1 MVLILN
7 THQPS
12 TNTQQFINTQHS
24 TPITQHLTP
33 NIQHQTP
40 NNPMNEK
47 IEVFGARVHNL
58 KNVDITIPRNSLTVF
73 TGLSGSGKSS
83 LAFDTI
89 FAEGQ
94 RRYIETF
101 SAYARN
107 FLGNMERPDV
117 DKITGLSPV
126 ISIEQKTTN
135 KNPRSTVGTT
145 TEIYDYLRLLFAR
158 AGEAYSYMSGEKM
171 VKYTEE
177 KVVDMIMSDYQDRK
191 IYILSP
197 LVRNRKG
204 HYRELFEQMR
214 RKGYLYIRVDGEIQ
228 ELTRGMKVDR
238 YKNHNIEVVIDK
250 MKLGGTEN
258 NTLRERLAKTVSTAM
273 KQGEG
278 LIMILDNE
286 RDEAKYF
293 SKRLMD
299 PVTGIAYK
307 DPAPNI
313 FSFNSPEGA
322 CPQCKGL
329 GVIDE
334 IDLKKVI
341 PDDKQD
347 IYSGAIVPLGKYK
360 NQMIF
365 WQIDALLKKHNC
377 DLKTPVKDIPKEAMD
392 EVLYGSLE
400 KLKIAKELVHTTS
413 DYFVSFDGIIKY
425 LRTVMEN
432 DDSSAGKKW
441 ADQFIAEAQCPECH
455 GHRLNREALSYKIW
469 DKNIADLAE
478 MDINE
483 LKDWV
488 DHVEEHMSEKQ
499 RTIAVEI
506 IKEIRK
512 RINFLLDVGLDYLAL
527 NRQSATLSGG
537 ESQRIRLA
545 TQIGSQLVNVLYI
558 LDEPS
563 IGLHQRD
570 NERLINSL
578 KELRDMG
585 NTVIVVE
592 HDEDMMRAA
601 DWIVDIGPKAGRKG
615 GEVVFQGKP
624 ADMLKTH
631 TLTAQYLN
639 GERAIELPKERREGN
654 GKTIQLTGCKGNNLK
669 DVNVTFPLGELIVVT
684 GVSGSGKSTLINET
698 LQPILSQHFY
708 RSLKRPMP
716 YGKIEGIDNIDK
728 VVNVDQSPIGR
739 TPRSNP
745 ATYTG
750 VFSDIRQLF
759 VNLPEAKIRGYKPGR
774 FSFNVKGGRCETCG
788 GNGYKTIEMNFLPDV
803 MVPCEVCH
811 GKRYNRETLEVRFKG
826 KSIADVL
833 DMTVNMAVEFF
844 ENVPQILPKI
854 KALQDV
860 GLGYI
865 KLGQSST
872 TLSGG
877 ESQRVKLATE
887 LAKRDTG
894 KTLYILDEP
903 TTGLHF
909 EDIRILMDV
918 LQKLVDRGN
927 TVIIIEHNL
936 DVIKLADYII
946 DMGPEGGRGGGRML
960 SCGTPEVVAKNK
972 ESYTSR
978 FLAKVLK

>member
-1 MVLILN
+1 M
-7 THQPS
+7 
-12 TNTQQFINTQHS
+12 
-24 TPITQHLTP
+24 
-33 NIQHQTP
+33 
-40 NNPMNEK
+40 NNQEEK
-47 IEVFGARVHNL
+47 IEVYGARVHNL
-58 KNVDITIPRNSLTVF
+58 KNVDVVMPRNSLTVI

-107 FLGNMERPDV
+107 FLGNMQRPDV

-135 KNPRSTVGTT
+135 RNPRSTVGTV
-145 TEIYDYLRLLFAR
+145 TEIYDYLRLLYAR
-158 AGEAYSYMSGEKM
+158 TADAYSYASGEKM

-177 KVVDMIMSDYQDRK
+177 KIVGIIETAYSGKR
-191 IYILSP
+191 IFILAP
-197 LVRNRKG
+197 LVRQRKG
-204 HYRELFEQMR
+204 HYRELFESLR
-214 RKGYLYIRVDGEIQ
+214 RKGYLYARVDGEVLEI
-228 ELTRGMKVDR
+228 TRGMKTDR

-250 MKLGGTEN
+250 MEVREGDG
-258 NTLRERLAKTVSTAM
+258 ERLRKSIETAM
-273 KQGEG
+273 RQGDG
-278 LIMILDNE
+278 AIVILDKDSGE
-286 RDEAKYF
+286 SRSF
-293 SKRLMD
+293 SKKLMD
-299 PVTGIAYK
+299 PVTGIAYS
-307 DPAPNI
+307 DPAPNM

-322 CPQCKGL
+322 CPHCKGL
-329 GVIDE
+329 GWVNE
-334 IDLKKVI
+334 IDMEKVI
-341 PDDKQD
+341 PDNTLSIAD
-347 IYSGAIVPLGKYK
+347 GAIVPLGKFK

-365 WQIDALLKKHNC
+365 WQIEAILAKSGMALS
-377 DLKTPVKDIPKEAMD
+377 TPFKDIPKEAVD
-392 EVLYGSLE
+392 EIMFGSIE
-400 KLKIAKELVHTTS
+400 NVRIPTERVHTSS
-413 DYFVSFDGIIKY
+413 DYFVAYDGVVKY
-425 LRTVMEN
+425 LRSVMAT
-432 DDSSAGKKW
+432 DDTAAGQKW
-441 ADQFIAEAQCPECH
+441 ADQFLAVTECPECH
-455 GHRLNREALSYKIW
+455 GQRLRKESLAYRIW
-469 DKNIADLAE
+469 DKNIAELSHFDL
-478 MDINE
+478 INLREWLDE
-483 LKDWV
+483 LPDHLSSTQQKIGNEILKELRTRV
-488 DHVEEHMSEKQ
+488 D
-499 RTIAVEI
+499 
-506 IKEIRK
+506 
-512 RINFLLDVGLDYLAL
+512 FLLQVGLGYLSL
-527 NRQSATLSGG
+527 DRPSASLSGG

-570 NERLINSL
+570 NCKLIESL
-578 KELRDMG
+578 KQLRDIG
-585 NTVIVVE
+585 NTVMVVE
-592 HDEDMMRAA
+592 HDSDMMLAA
-601 DWIVDIGPKAGRKG
+601 DYIVDIGPKAGRKG
-615 GEVVFQGKP
+615 GEVVFQGTP
-624 ADMLKTH
+624 EEMLRKH

-639 GERAIELPKERREGN
+639 MEKTISIPSKRRKGN
-654 GKTIQLTGCKGNNLK
+654 GKYIRIKGACGNNLK
-669 DVNVTFPLGELIVVT
+669 NVDVEFPLGKLIVVT

-708 RSLKRPMP
+708 RALKTPMP
-716 YGKIEGIDNIDK
+716 YSGIEGVENIDK
-728 VVNVDQSPIGR
+728 VVNVDQSPLGR

-750 VFSDIRQLF
+750 VFSDIRNLF
-759 VNLPEAKIRGYKPGR
+759 VALPEAQIRGYKPGR

-811 GKRYNRETLEVRFKG
+811 GKRYNRETMEVRYKG

-833 DMTVNMAVEFF
+833 DMTINQAVEFF
-844 ENVPQILPKI
+844 DAVPSISQKI
-854 KALQDV
+854 TALQQV

-887 LAKRDTG
+887 LGKKDTG

-918 LQKLVDRGN
+918 LQKLVDKGN

-936 DVIKLADYII
+936 DVIKLADHII
-946 DMGPEGGRGGGRML
+946 DLGPDGGRGGGEIL
-960 SCGTPEVVAKNK
+960 TTGTPEDVAKSDK
-972 ESYTSR
+972 GYTPM
-978 FLAKVLK
+978 FLKRELDRQQKTNS

>member
-1 MVLILN
+1 MES
-7 THQPS
+7 QDK
-12 TNTQQFINTQHS
+12 
-24 TPITQHLTP
+24 
-33 NIQHQTP
+33 
-40 NNPMNEK
+40 K
-47 IEVFGARVHNL
+47 IYVYGSRVHNL
-58 KNVDITIPRNSLTVF
+58 KNVDVEIPRNSLTVI

-107 FLGNMERPDV
+107 FLGGMERPDV

-145 TEIYDYLRLLFAR
+145 TEVYDYMRLLYAR
-158 AGEAYSYMSGEKM
+158 AGKAYSYHTGEEM

-177 KVVDMIMSDYQDRK
+177 KVLEMILHDYDEKK
-191 IYILSP
+191 IFILAP
-197 LVRNRKG
+197 VVRSRKG
-204 HYRELFEQMR
+204 HYRELFEAMR
-214 RKGYLYIRVDGEIQ
+214 KKGYLNIRVDGEMLEIV
-228 ELTRGMKVDR
+228 RGMKVDR

-250 MKLGGTEN
+250 LAVSSKDED
-258 NTLRERLAKTVSTAM
+258 RLKKSVSIAM

-278 LIMILDNE
+278 LIMILDKE
-286 RDEAKYF
+286 TGAIKHF
-293 SKRLMD
+293 SKRLMC
-299 PVTGIAYK
+299 PTTGISYS
-307 DPAPNI
+307 DPAPNN
-313 FSFNSPEGA
+313 FSFNSPQGA
-322 CPQCKGL
+322 CPHCKGL
-329 GVIDE
+329 GTINQ
-334 IDLKKVI
+334 IDLNKVI
-341 PDDKQD
+341 PDKKQS
-347 IYSGAIVPLGKYK
+347 IYEGGIAPLGKYK

-365 WQIDALLKKHNC
+365 WQIAALLRKYDC
-377 DLKTPVKDIPKEAMD
+377 ELKTPIEDIPDDAMR

-400 KLKIAKELVHTTS
+400 DVRIDKEVVHTSS
-413 DYFVSFDGIIKY
+413 DYFVAFNGVIKY
-425 LRTVMEN
+425 LRNVMEN
-432 DDSSAGKKW
+432 DESASGQKW
-441 ADQFIAEAQCPECH
+441 ADQFLAECECPECH
-455 GHRLNREALSYKIW
+455 GQRLNREALSYRIW
-469 DKNIADLAE
+469 DKNISELGN
-478 MDINE
+478 MDIAE
-483 LKDWV
+483 LREWLE
-488 DHVEEHMSEKQ
+488 HVEEHLDHQ
-499 RTIAVEI
+499 QQQIAREI
-506 IKEIRK
+506 LKEIRT
-512 RINFLLDVGLDYLAL
+512 RLDFLLEVGLEYLAL
-527 NRQSATLSGG
+527 NRQSASLSGG

-570 NERLINSL
+570 NERLIHSL
-578 KELRDMG
+578 KELRDLG
-585 NTVIVVE
+585 NTIIVVE
-592 HDEDMMRAA
+592 HDEDMMREA
-601 DWIVDIGPKAGRKG
+601 DYVVDIGPKAGRKG
-615 GEVVFQGKP
+615 GEVVFQGTP
-624 ADMLKTH
+624 EEMLKTD

-639 GERAIELPKERREGN
+639 GKLQIAVPEKRREGN
-654 GKTIQLTGCKGNNLK
+654 GKKLIIRGCTGNNLK
-669 DVNVTFPLGELIVVT
+669 NVDVEFPLGKLILVT

-698 LQPILSQHFY
+698 LQPILSHHFY
-708 RSLKRPMP
+708 RSLKKPMP
-716 YGKIEGIDNIDK
+716 YESIEGLEYIDK

-750 VFSDIRQLF
+750 VFSDIRSLF

-788 GNGYKTIEMNFLPDV
+788 GNGYKTIEMNFLPDIQ
-803 MVPCEVCH
+803 VPCEECH
-811 GKRYNRETLEVRFKG
+811 GKRYNRETLEVRYKG

-833 DMTVNMAVEFF
+833 DMTINQAVEFF
-844 ENVPQILPKI
+844 ENVPDILRKI
-854 KALQDV
+854 KTIQDV

-865 KLGQSST
+865 KVGQSST

-887 LAKRDTG
+887 LAKKDTG

-936 DVIKLADYII
+936 DVIKLADWII
-946 DMGPEGGRGGGRML
+946 DIGPEGGRKGGQIL
-960 SCGTPEVVAKNK
+960 STGTPEEVAKSK
-972 ESYTSR
+972 KGYTPK
-978 FLAKVLK
+978 FLKKIL

>member
-1 MVLILN
+1 MDRED
-7 THQPS
+7 
-12 TNTQQFINTQHS
+12 
-24 TPITQHLTP
+24 
-33 NIQHQTP
+33 
-40 NNPMNEK
+40 EK
-47 IEVFGARVHNL
+47 INVWGARVHNL
-58 KNVDITIPRNSLTVF
+58 KNINVEIPRNSLTVI

-89 FAEGQ
+89 YAEGQ

-107 FLGNMERPDV
+107 FLGGMERPDV

-145 TEIYDYLRLLFAR
+145 TEIYDYLRLLYAR
-158 AGEAYSYMSGEKM
+158 AGIAYSYATGEEM

-177 KVVDMIMSDYQDRK
+177 DVLKMIHTKYDGKK
-191 IYILSP
+191 IFILAP
-197 LVRNRKG
+197 IVRNRKG
-204 HYRELFEQMR
+204 HYRELFESMR
-214 RKGYLYIRVDGEIQ
+214 KKGYLHIRVDGEVKEIV
-228 ELTRGMKVDR
+228 RGMKTDR

-250 MKLGGTEN
+250 LQVQDKDD
-258 NTLRERLAKTVSTAM
+258 ERLKKSVAAAM
-273 KQGEG
+273 KQGDG
-278 LIMILDNE
+278 LLMIMEKDTN
-286 RDEAKYF
+286 EAKYY
-293 SKRLMD
+293 SKRLMC
-299 PVTGIAYK
+299 PTTGMSYG
-307 DPAPNI
+307 DPAPNK

-322 CPQCKGL
+322 CPRCKGL
-329 GVIDE
+329 GYVNE
-334 IDLKKVI
+334 IDINKI
-341 PDDKQD
+341 MPDMKLSIKQGG
-347 IYSGAIVPLGKYK
+347 IIPLGKYK

-365 WQIDALLKKHNC
+365 WQIDAILEKYGC
-377 DLKTPVKDIPKEAMD
+377 DLNTPINEIQEEAMN
-392 EVLYGSLE
+392 EILYGSLE
-400 KLKIAKELVHTTS
+400 PVRIRKELVHTSS
-413 DYFVSFDGIIKY
+413 DYFVDFDGIIKY
-425 LRTVMEN
+425 LHNVIEN
-432 DDSSAGKKW
+432 DDSASGQKW
-441 ADQFIAEAQCPECH
+441 ADQFQTVCQCPECN
-455 GHRLNREALSYKIW
+455 GQRLKRESLSYKIW
-469 DKNIADLAE
+469 NKNISEVANL
-478 MDINE
+478 DISE
-483 LKDWV
+483 LKEWLIEAKK
-488 DHVEEHMSEKQ
+488 HLNERQTK
-499 RTIAVEI
+499 IASEI
-506 IKEIRK
+506 IKEIIT
-512 RINFLLDVGLDYLAL
+512 RIDFMLEVGLDYLSL

-570 NERLINSL
+570 NDRLIKSL
-578 KELRDMG
+578 KELRDLG

-592 HDEDMMRAA
+592 HDKDMMLSA
-601 DWIVDIGPKAGRKG
+601 DYIVDIGPKAGRKG

-624 ADMLKTH
+624 DEMLKQH
-631 TLTAQYLN
+631 TITSQYLN
-639 GERAIELPKERREGN
+639 GEMKIEVPAERRKGN
-654 GKTIQLTGCKGNNLK
+654 GKYIILKGASGNNLK
-669 DVNVTFPLGELIVVT
+669 NVDVEFPLGKLIIVT

-708 RSLKRPMP
+708 RSLKKPMP
-716 YGKIEGIDNIDK
+716 YKSIEGIEHIDK
-728 VVNVDQSPIGR
+728 VVNVDQSPLGR

-750 VFSDIRQLF
+750 VFSDIRSLF

-774 FSFNVKGGRCETCG
+774 FSFNVKGGRCEACG
-788 GNGYKTIEMNFLPDV
+788 GNGYKTIEMRFLPDI

-811 GKRYNRETLEVRFKG
+811 GKRYNRETLEVRYKG

-833 DMTVNMAVEFF
+833 DMTINQAVEFF
-844 ENVPQILPKI
+844 ENIPDILRKI
-854 KALQDV
+854 KTIQDV

-865 KLGQSST
+865 KLGQPST

-887 LAKRDTG
+887 LSKRDTG

-909 EDIRILMDV
+909 EDIRILMNV
-918 LQKLVDRGN
+918 LQELVDRGN

-946 DMGPEGGRGGGRML
+946 DMGPEGGRNGGTVL
-960 SCGTPEVVAKNK
+960 ATGTPEEVA
-972 ESYTSR
+972 ESTKGFTPR
-978 FLAKVLK
+978 FLKKELQA

>member
-1 MVLILN
+1 M
-7 THQPS
+7 
-12 TNTQQFINTQHS
+12 
-24 TPITQHLTP
+24 
-33 NIQHQTP
+33 
-40 NNPMNEK
+40 EK

-58 KNVDITIPRNSLTVF
+58 KNVDVEMPRNSLTVI

-107 FLGNMERPDV
+107 FLGNMQRPDV

-135 KNPRSTVGTT
+135 KNPRSTVGTV

-158 AGEAYSYMSGEKM
+158 AADAYSYASGEKM

-177 KVVDMIMSDYQDRK
+177 QIAQTIHEAYLNKRIF
-191 IYILSP
+191 ILAP
-197 LVRNRKG
+197 LVRQRKG
-204 HYRELFEQMR
+204 HYRELFDSMR
-214 RKGYLYIRVDGEIQ
+214 RKGYLYARVDGKIEDLV
-228 ELTRGMKVDR
+228 EGMKVDR

-250 MKLGGTEN
+250 MQVKEGDN
-258 NTLRERLAKTVSTAM
+258 ERLAKTIQTALR
-273 KQGEG
+273 QGEG
-278 LIMILDNE
+278 TMMILDKDSGEIRN
-286 RDEAKYF
+286 F
-293 SKRLMD
+293 SKKLMD
-299 PVTGIAYK
+299 PVTGIAYG
-307 DPAPNI
+307 DPAPNM

-322 CPQCKGL
+322 CPRCKGL
-329 GVIDE
+329 GMVNE
-334 IDLKKVI
+334 IDMAKVV
-341 PDDKQD
+341 PDDKLS
-347 IYSGAIVPLGKYK
+347 IYEGAIVPLGKYK
-360 NQMIF
+360 NQLIF
-365 WQIDALLKKHNC
+365 WQIEVILNNYDC
-377 DLKTPVKDIPKEAMD
+377 TLKTPFKDIPAQAVDDIMFGCMEKVRIPKE
-392 EVLYGSLE
+392 
-400 KLKIAKELVHTTS
+400 KVHTSS
-413 DYFVSFDGIIKY
+413 DYFTNYDGVIKY
-425 LRTVMEN
+425 LKTIIEN
-432 DDSSAGKKW
+432 DESAAGQKW
-441 ADQFIAEAQCPECH
+441 ADQFLAMTECPECH
-455 GHRLNREALSYKIW
+455 GMRLKKESLAYKLW
-469 DKNIADLAE
+469 DSNIAEVANLDLIALKE
-478 MDINE
+478 WLVALPEHISETQRKIGSEILKE
-483 LKDWV
+483 LTTRV
-488 DHVEEHMSEKQ
+488 D
-499 RTIAVEI
+499 
-506 IKEIRK
+506 
-512 RINFLLDVGLDYLAL
+512 FLLEVGLDYLSL

-570 NERLINSL
+570 NCRLIDSL
-578 KELRDMG
+578 KQLRDLG
-585 NTVIVVE
+585 NTVLVVE
-592 HDEDMMRAA
+592 HDRDMMLAA
-601 DWIVDIGPKAGRKG
+601 DYIVDIGPKAGRKG
-615 GEVVFQGKP
+615 GEVVFQGTP
-624 ADMLKTH
+624 QEMLRQH

-639 GERAIELPKERREGN
+639 NEMKIEVPKERRKGN
-654 GKTIQLTGCKGNNLK
+654 GKSIIIHGARGNNLK
-669 DVNVTFPLGELIVVT
+669 NIDVEFPLGKLIVVT

-708 RSLKRPMP
+708 RSLKKPMA
-716 YGKIEGIDNIDK
+716 YDSIEGLDNIDK
-728 VVNVDQSPIGR
+728 VVNVDQSPLGR

-750 VFSDIRQLF
+750 VFSDIRSLF
-759 VNLPEAKIRGYKPGR
+759 VGLPEAQIRGYKPGR
-774 FSFNVKGGRCETCG
+774 FSFNVKGGRCEACG

-803 MVPCEVCH
+803 MVPCEVCQ
-811 GKRYNRETLEVRFKG
+811 GKRYNRETLEVRYKG

-833 DMTVNMAVEFF
+833 DMTINQAVEFF
-844 ENVPQILPKI
+844 QAVPAILQKI
-854 KALQDV
+854 SALQQV

-918 LQKLVDRGN
+918 IQKLVDKGN

-936 DVIKLADYII
+936 DVIKLADHII
-946 DMGPEGGRGGGRML
+946 DIGPEGGRGGGQVL
-960 SCGTPEVVAKNK
+960 ATGTPEEVAQSKK
-972 ESYTSR
+972 GYTPR
-978 FLAKVLK
+978 FLKEELERK

>member
-1 MVLILN
+1 M
-7 THQPS
+7 
-12 TNTQQFINTQHS
+12 
-24 TPITQHLTP
+24 
-33 NIQHQTP
+33 
-40 NNPMNEK
+40 NNQEEK
-47 IEVFGARVHNL
+47 IEVYGARVHNL
-58 KNVDITIPRNSLTVF
+58 KNVDVVMPRNSLTVI

-107 FLGNMERPDV
+107 FLGNMQRPDV

-135 KNPRSTVGTT
+135 RNPRSTVGTV
-145 TEIYDYLRLLFAR
+145 TEIYDYLRLLYAR
-158 AGEAYSYMSGEKM
+158 TADAYSYASGEKM

-177 KVVDMIMSDYQDRK
+177 KIVGIIETAYSGKR
-191 IYILSP
+191 IFILAP
-197 LVRNRKG
+197 LVRQRKG
-204 HYRELFEQMR
+204 HYRELFESLR
-214 RKGYLYIRVDGEIQ
+214 RKGYLYARVDGEVLEI
-228 ELTRGMKVDR
+228 TRGMKTDR

-250 MKLGGTEN
+250 MEVREGDG
-258 NTLRERLAKTVSTAM
+258 ERLRKSIETAM
-273 KQGEG
+273 RQGDG
-278 LIMILDNE
+278 AIVILDKDSGE
-286 RDEAKYF
+286 SRSF
-293 SKRLMD
+293 SKKLMD
-299 PVTGIAYK
+299 PVTGIAYS
-307 DPAPNI
+307 DPAPNM

-322 CPQCKGL
+322 CPHCKGL
-329 GVIDE
+329 GWVNE
-334 IDLKKVI
+334 IDMEKVI
-341 PDDKQD
+341 PDNTLSIAD
-347 IYSGAIVPLGKYK
+347 GAIVPLGKFK

-365 WQIDALLKKHNC
+365 WQIEAILAKSGMALS
-377 DLKTPVKDIPKEAMD
+377 TPFKDIPKEAVD
-392 EVLYGSLE
+392 EIMFGSIE
-400 KLKIAKELVHTTS
+400 NVRIPKERVHTSS
-413 DYFVSFDGIIKY
+413 DYFVAYDGVVKY
-425 LRTVMEN
+425 LRSVMEN
-432 DDSSAGKKW
+432 DDTAAGQKW
-441 ADQFIAEAQCPECH
+441 ADQFLAVAECPECH
-455 GHRLNREALSYKIW
+455 GQRLRKESLAYRIW
-469 DKNIADLAE
+469 DKNIAELSHFDLNNLRE
-478 MDINE
+478 WLDELPDHLSSTQQKIGNE
-483 LKDWV
+483 ILKELRTRV
-488 DHVEEHMSEKQ
+488 D
-499 RTIAVEI
+499 
-506 IKEIRK
+506 
-512 RINFLLDVGLDYLAL
+512 FLLQVGLGYLSL
-527 NRQSATLSGG
+527 DRPSASLSGG

-570 NERLINSL
+570 NCKLIESL
-578 KELRDMG
+578 KQLRDIG
-585 NTVIVVE
+585 NTVMVVE
-592 HDEDMMRAA
+592 HDSDMMLAA
-601 DWIVDIGPKAGRKG
+601 DYIVDIGPKAGRKG
-615 GEVVFQGKP
+615 GEVVFQGTP
-624 ADMLKTH
+624 EEMLRKH

-639 GERAIELPKERREGN
+639 MEKTISIPSKRRKGN
-654 GKTIQLTGCKGNNLK
+654 GKYIRIKGACGNNLK
-669 DVNVTFPLGELIVVT
+669 NVDVEFPLGKLIVVT

-708 RSLKRPMP
+708 RSLKTPMP
-716 YGKIEGIDNIDK
+716 YSSIEGVENIDK
-728 VVNVDQSPIGR
+728 VVNVDQSPLGR

-750 VFSDIRQLF
+750 VFSDIRNLF
-759 VNLPEAKIRGYKPGR
+759 VALPEAQIRGYKPGR

-811 GKRYNRETLEVRFKG
+811 GKRYNRETMEVRYKG

-833 DMTVNMAVEFF
+833 DMTINQAVEFF
-844 ENVPQILPKI
+844 DAVPSISQKI
-854 KALQDV
+854 TALQQV

-887 LAKRDTG
+887 LGKKDTG

-918 LQKLVDRGN
+918 LQKLVDKGN

-936 DVIKLADYII
+936 DVIKLADHII
-946 DMGPEGGRGGGRML
+946 DLGPDGGRGGGEIL
-960 SCGTPEVVAKNK
+960 TTGTPEDVAKSDK
-972 ESYTSR
+972 GYTPM
-978 FLAKVLK
+978 FLKRELDRQQKTNS